1 MLRDILDFDNLVVP
15 DEAKTGSAGE
25 QPARNNPANVN
36 SWRLVPTGLLI
47 YNIHIF
53 MPQKTHIFFAFCPF
67 LVGAVHYTLH
77 SQLIKQCL
85 MVHSGSPTFS
95 SWELGV
101 GSWE

>member
-67 LVGAVHYTLH
+67 LVGAVQYHEKSNFL
-77 SQLIKQCL
+77 LI
-85 MVHSGSPTFS
+85 S
-95 SWELGV
+95 SCFIKY
-101 GSWE
+101 